1 MVVVISHSRLP
12 YDSVA
17 GLRGLELANANRL
30 ARHRA
35 VCRWQRD
42 TSAWLSL
49 VIARNFLDK
58 ADDAPP

>member
-1 MVVVISHSRLP
+1 MPMGGAIPAH
-12 YDSVA
+12 
-17 GLRGLELANANRL
+17 G
-30 ARHRA
+30 
-35 VCRWQRD
+35 RD